1 MVGKTKK
8 EDEFKHLK
16 NRREEQKTK
25 KVLAQ
30 QAATKNTQ
38 KQPGGGRGP
47 STKNRGGN
55 PPNVIRKTPNC
66 VLCKS
71 LSHWTKQHNFQIHG
85 NFTHQSILDNL
96 RQNKLCFRC
105 ALPLTNT
112 HKFQQC
118 SNPISQCEH
127 CASFNHISLC
137 CKNRKN
143 ILLDLRRIPF
153 DPKTQAHRNGPQEV
167 VQID

>member
-1 MVGKTKK
+1 MVGKSRK

-25 KVLAQ
+25 KVMAQ
-30 QAATKNTQ
+30 QVTPTKNIH
-38 KQPGGGRGP
+38 KQQGGRGP
-47 STKNRGGN
+47 STKNRGSN
-55 PPNVIRKTPNC
+55 PPNIIRKTPNC

-71 LSHWTKQHNFQIHG
+71 QNHWTKQHNFQIHG
-85 NFTHQSILDNL
+85 NFTHQNILDNL

-112 HKFQQC
+112 HKFQNC

-143 ILLDLRRIPF
+143 IPLELPRVAF
-153 DPKTQAHRNGPQEV
+153 DPKNQAHRSAPQEV